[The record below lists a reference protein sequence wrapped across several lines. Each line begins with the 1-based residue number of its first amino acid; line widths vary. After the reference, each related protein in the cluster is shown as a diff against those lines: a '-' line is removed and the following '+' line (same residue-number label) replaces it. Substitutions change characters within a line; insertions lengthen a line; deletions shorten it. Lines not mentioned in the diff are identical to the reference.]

1 MLTLLTATGCRPE
14 AWAITEQLMLA
25 QDYAGPVRWVIV
37 DDGEKPQP
45 ITFEREGWTLE
56 VIRPAP
62 FWKAG
67 QNTQARNLSAGLA
80 VISNDDRVL
89 IIEDDDHVKPTYL
102 RAMNAMLDK
111 ADLVGESFARY
122 YNVKTRHYRQLSN
135 AMHASLCSTAVKGGA
150 IEALRRECKPGVQF
164 IDLNLWRNFKG
175 SKLLQRNGLVTGIKG
190 MSGRGGIGMGHKP
203 DFHGIKDEDGALL
216 RELIGQDAGIY
227 MELTC
232 S

>member
-14 AWAITEQLMLA
+14 AWAICEKLMLA

-37 DDGEKPQP
+37 DDGETPQP
-45 ITFEREGWTLE
+45 VTFEREGWTLE

>member
-37 DDGEKPQP
+37 DDGETPQP

-62 FWKAG
+62 FWRAG
-67 QNTQARNLSAGLA
+67 QNTQARNLCAGLA
-80 VISNDDRVL
+80 VIKDDERVL

-150 IEALRRECKPGVQF
+150 IESLRRECKPGVQF
-164 IDLNLWRNFKG
+164 IDLNLWRNFNG

-190 MSGRGGIGMGHKP
+190 MSGRGGIGMGHRA
-203 DFHGIKDEDGALL
+203 DFTGSLDVTGSVL
-216 RELIGQDAGIY
+216 RQWVGSDASRYQGQP
-227 MELTC
+227 
-232 S
+232 

>member
-45 ITFEREGWTLE
+45 ITFEREGWTIE
-56 VIRPAP
+56 VIRPTP
-62 FWKAG
+62 FWKDG
-67 QNTQARNLSAGLA
+67 QNTQARNLCAGLA
-80 VISNDDRVL
+80 VIKDDERVL

-122 YNVKTRHYRQLSN
+122 YNVKTRHYRQLNN
-135 AMHASLCSTAVKGGA
+135 AMHASLCSTAVKGAA

-164 IDLNLWRNFKG
+164 IDLNLWRNFNG
-175 SKLLQRNGLVTGIKG
+175 HKLLQRNGLVTGIKG
-190 MSGRGGIGMGHKP
+190 MPGRGGIGMGHRA
-203 DFHGIKDEDGALL
+203 DFTGSLDVTGSVL
-216 RELIGQDAGIY
+216 RQWVGSDASRYEGQA
-227 MELTC
+227 
-232 S
+232 